1 LPCFFLIAFLHA
13 SSTNAQTVRGLW
25 YWTWSQNVNA
35 GSTNLGIA
43 FSGWADPDKALADSG
58 GVVNKLQGSK
68 FLSLGGGNANG
79 HWTAAI
85 VRKVSDSCNAK
96 RFGGYTGLAFDIE
109 EGDSGLGNLFVS
121 TFKTCKSK
129 GYKILVTISH
139 STPYGIPDKVALM
152 NTFFAQAASIDYMS
166 PQLYTSGNEGA
177 NDFTTNGVGWAAY
190 KPFSGK
196 LIPSIV
202 AGSMY
207 NSAKQYFAN
216 LGITAP
222 GYVQWSQ
229 TASTGPAPPNSPPA
243 SGGTTR
249 CGASWAAANSAC
261 GATCK
266 TNADCKG
273 TSCFADLVTTPCNRA
288 VAAETNFFT
297 EYSENA
303 QKGEFSP
310 LAIGLLVSQII
321 LLILVVVVVVIVVLM
336 FKTKVQERV

>member
-25 YWTWSQNVNA
+25 YWTWSSSVNK
-35 GSTNLGIA
+35 GSTNLDIA
-43 FSGWADPDKALADSG
+43 FSGFADPDQALSNSAS
-58 GVVNKLQGSK
+58 VLNKLQGSK
-68 FLSLGGGNANG
+68 YLALGGGNANG
-79 HWTAAI
+79 RWTATL
-85 VRKVSDSCNAK
+85 VRKVSSYCSAG
-96 RFGGYTGLAFDIE
+96 RFGGYAGIAFDIE
-109 EGDSGLGNLFVS
+109 EGDSGLGALFVA
-121 TFKTCKSK
+121 TFKACKSK
-129 GYKILVTISH
+129 GYKVLVTSSH
-139 STPYGIPDKVALM
+139 STPYGISDGVALM
-152 NTFFAQAASIDYMS
+152 NTFFQQAASIDYMS
-166 PQLYTSGNEGA
+166 PQLYTSGNEGS
-177 NDFTTNGVGWAAY
+177 NDYTTNGVGWAAY

-229 TASTGPAPPNSPPA
+229 TAATGPAPPNSPPA

-249 CGASWAAANSAC
+249 CGASWSAANSAC

-273 TSCFADLVTTPCNRA
+273 TSCFADLATTPCNRA